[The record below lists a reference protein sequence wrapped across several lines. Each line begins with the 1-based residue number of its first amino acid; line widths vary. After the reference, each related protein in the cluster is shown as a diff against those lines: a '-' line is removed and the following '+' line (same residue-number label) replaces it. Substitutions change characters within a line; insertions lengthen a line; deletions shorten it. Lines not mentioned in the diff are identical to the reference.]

1 VSDTLLLLVLIAAGF
16 VAGVAIGRWWV
27 AGVVTG
33 VWLVI
38 DLVVLVRRNT
48 SSASEPSTELL
59 ILTMVGVTAAA
70 VVVALVGVVLGR
82 MVRASTRE
90 NS

>member
-33 VWLVI
+33 VWLAI
-38 DLVVLVRRNT
+38 DLVVLVRRST
-48 SSASEPSTELL
+48 SSASEPSIELL
-59 ILTMVGVTAAA
+59 ILIMVGVTAAA
-70 VVVALVGVVLGR
+70 VVVALVGVALGR
-82 MVRASTRE
+82 MVRASRRE